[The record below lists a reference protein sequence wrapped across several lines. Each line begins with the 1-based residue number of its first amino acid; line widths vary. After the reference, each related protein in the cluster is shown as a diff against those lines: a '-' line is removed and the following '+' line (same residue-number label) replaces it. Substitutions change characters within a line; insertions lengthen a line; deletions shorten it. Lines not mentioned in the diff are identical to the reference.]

1 MFFKNVYYDYKDCQG
16 KILSTLAQHLI
27 SHLETN
33 LMEIVK
39 LNGIQLLNPIS
50 EFEHCISSSSSQC
63 IVREVGYEK
72 PLKPLTM
79 TNRIFH
85 I

>member
-27 SHLETN
+27 SHMETN

-39 LNGIQLLNPIS
+39 LNGIQLQPS
-50 EFEHCISSSSSQC
+50 EFEHCISSSSPQC

-72 PLKPLTM
+72 PLTM
-79 TNRIFH
+79 TSRIFR